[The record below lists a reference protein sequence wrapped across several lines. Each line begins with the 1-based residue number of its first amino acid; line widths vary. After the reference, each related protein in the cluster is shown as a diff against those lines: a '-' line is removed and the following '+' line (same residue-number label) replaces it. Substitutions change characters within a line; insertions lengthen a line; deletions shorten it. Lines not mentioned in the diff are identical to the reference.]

1 MNSLLKLSVGSV
13 LALGYVAAHAS
24 TTIPSSY
31 NTGTV
36 YLFADVISGGS
47 VVKAFA
53 GDTTVKVDSAT
64 GGAAFGTLFS
74 ADANFNA
81 LVAANTAGTT
91 LQWAVMGG
99 GGNTNSDGGL
109 TFVTTDTNANLGT
122 LTGRSGVN
130 QSHWLTGFVNTT
142 TLVQSNAGGPT
153 GGNTVVA
160 SAPGGAGGW
169 DPTILVANA
178 SNWYSNGPTNL
189 VNNLGTQAT
198 LYEAT
203 SPSQISTNLL
213 GVTTIGYVT
222 LTSSGLSFSQTAA
235 PVPLPAAIWLLGSGL
250 LGLAGVGRR
259 KLAAA

>member
-13 LALGYVAAHAS
+13 LALGYVTAHAS
-24 TTIPSSY
+24 TTVPSSY
-31 NTGTV
+31 NTGTI

-64 GGAAFGTLFS
+64 GGAAFGTLFT
-74 ADANFNA
+74 ADANFQA

-99 GGNTNSDGGL
+99 GGDTNADGGL
-109 TFVTTDTNANLGT
+109 TYLTTDTNANLGT
-122 LTGRSGVN
+122 LTGRSGIN
-130 QSHWLTGFVNTT
+130 QSHWLTGFNNTAQAVST
-142 TLVQSNAGGPT
+142 AAGT
-153 GGNTVVA
+153 GTTVVA
-160 SAPGGAGGW
+160 ASPSGAGGW

-203 SPSQISTNLL
+203 SPSQTTTNPLTI
-213 GVTTIGYVT
+213 TTAGYVT
-222 LTSSGLSFSQTAA
+222 LTSSGLTFSANAA

-259 KLAAA
+259 KLAAV